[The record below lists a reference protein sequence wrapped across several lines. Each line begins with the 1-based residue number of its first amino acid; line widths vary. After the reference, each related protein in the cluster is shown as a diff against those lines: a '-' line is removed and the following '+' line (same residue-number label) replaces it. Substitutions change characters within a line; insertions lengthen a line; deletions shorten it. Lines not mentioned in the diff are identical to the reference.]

1 MKRTSAGM
9 LLIAVVI
16 GGVVGFA
23 VDQLLTGAGR
33 ATFTPSLLLPVLLVL
48 LAAATVAFALPIR
61 RAINGTSGTQIDPFR
76 AVRVAML
83 AKASS
88 VVGAVIAGLAVGL
101 LAFLLTRP
109 VTPVG
114 SVGAVIAALVG
125 GIVLLAAA
133 LVAEHLCTIRKDD
146 DDQQP
151 GSSPPEP
158 GLGLSHH
165 D

>member
-1 MKRTSAGM
+1 MKRTSASVLVIAGI
-9 LLIAVVI
+9 LGLI
-16 GGVVGFA
+16 VGFG
-23 VDQLLTGAGR
+23 VDQLLTSAGQ

-48 LAAATVAFALPIR
+48 LAAADILFALPIR
-61 RAINGTSGTQIDPFR
+61 RAITGRDPQPVDPFR

-88 VVGAVIAGLAVGL
+88 IVGAIVAGIAAGLVV
-101 LAFLLTRP
+101 FLLTRP
-109 VTPVG
+109 VAPVG
-114 SVGAVIAALVG
+114 SVLAAIASLVG

-146 DDQQP
+146 DDEHP
-151 GSSPPEP
+151 GPPEP